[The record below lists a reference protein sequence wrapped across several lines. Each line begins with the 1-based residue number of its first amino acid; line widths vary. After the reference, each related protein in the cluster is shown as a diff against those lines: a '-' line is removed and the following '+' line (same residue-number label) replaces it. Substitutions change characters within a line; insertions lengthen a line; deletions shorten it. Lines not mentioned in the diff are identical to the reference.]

1 MIRPGNFFPLLPATA
16 RYLRIDRSMQKI
28 DRTIRPQRPH
38 DSTPTTARFNPN
50 DRTIQP
56 QRLHTS
62 VKAVRRLFPLPFI
75 FFCRKRKKAS
85 GFFKNVSDFKRKH
98 FGE

>member
-16 RYLRIDRSMQKI
+16 RYLRIDRSMQKK
-28 DRTIRPQRPH
+28 
-38 DSTPTTARFNPN
+38 STARSGLN

-56 QRLHTS
+56 QRLQTS
-62 VKAVRRLFPLPFI
+62 AKVVRRLFPLPFI

-85 GFFKNVSDFKRKH
+85 GFKRKH

>member
-16 RYLRIDRSMQKI
+16 RYLRIDRSMQKN
-28 DRTIRPQRPH
+28 RPH
-38 DSTPTTARFNPN
+38 DPASTTARFSRN

-56 QRLHTS
+56 QRLQTS
-62 VKAVRRLFPLPFI
+62 AKVVRRLFPLPFI

-85 GFFKNVSDFKRKH
+85 GFFKNVSGFKRKH

>member
-1 MIRPGNFFPLLPATA
+1 MIRPGNFS
-16 RYLRIDRSMQKI
+16 RSCQRPHDTFALTGQCKKI

-38 DSTPTTARFNPN
+38 DPASTTAQFSRN

-75 FFCRKRKKAS
+75 FFCRKRKK
-85 GFFKNVSDFKRKH
+85 GFGLF
-98 FGE
+98 